1 MLFAI
6 TTTSNYKNRFATPL
20 DRIDILEFL
29 KDPVTQKELLKTRIK
44 NSLDVSSTPVYAA
57 FSPTK
62 EEAEHGIL
70 FKFTSINNKSSVP
83 TGS

>member
-29 KDPVTQKELLKTRIK
+29 KDPVTQKELLKQELKI
-44 NSLDVSSTPVYAA
+44 
-57 FSPTK
+57 
-62 EEAEHGIL
+62 H
-70 FKFTSINNKSSVP
+70 
-83 TGS
+83 